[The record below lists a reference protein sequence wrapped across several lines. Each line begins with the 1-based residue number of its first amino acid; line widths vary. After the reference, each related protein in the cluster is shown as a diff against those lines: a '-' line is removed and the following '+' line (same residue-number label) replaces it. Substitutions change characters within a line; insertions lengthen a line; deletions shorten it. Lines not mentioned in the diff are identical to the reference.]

1 MSVTINDPA
10 LLSQL
15 AAGQE
20 VELKDPSG
28 RVLGVFILQVEGP
41 PPPEVHSPFSDEE
54 LEKRR
59 RQPQTGRPLA
69 DILRDLQARQ

>member
-15 AAGQE
+15 AAGEE
-20 VELKDPSG
+20 VELKDPTG
-28 RVLGVFILQVEGP
+28 RVLGVFIPQGEGEP
-41 PPPEVHSPFSDEE
+41 PPGVKSPFSDEE
-54 LEKRR
+54 LEARRKRS
-59 RQPQTGRPLA
+59 QTGRPLA